1 MANRKFMELKAATL
15 KKLLTKGLPLER
27 VGPNLRY
34 AVKKAVHTGDPQGML
49 LIARVVVAE
58 LLRRGDLLRTAVE
71 GAENQNNAFFLIRNT
86 NHLVDLSVIGE
97 TSASMPSP
105 HLNKLPLPVPKAIP
119 EIELTEGDGPTLG
132 DYAGMLGA
140 MEQAQDLELGNFHSG
155 ESCRI
160 LSGILKLLGRFT
172 PQFRLFIMYYS
183 PDPLPE
189 MVNGIIAQPRT
200 GDDAGWLSMRKSGHS
215 AWLPTPEELPSDV
228 IKNLNSN
235 KESLQDNSSRML
247 FKPNCGVAVPLWE
260 PEWDNLT
267 SEQPNEIGLLFLV
280 AKENWGRDP
289 MLRLATRFSSF
300 VTSRWQ
306 HQKEVNQRIN
316 KDGLTGVYNRA
327 FFDNQFTLELERARR
342 SESPLTLVIAD
353 LDYFKRINDN
363 MGHQVGDLMLIMVA
377 RRLQEELR
385 RIDHICR
392 IGGEE
397 FALILPDT
405 SQEAALDVMNRLLKA
420 PFTEQVIKNDKVM
433 DVNVSFSFGAVTY
446 PESGKD
452 AFELYRKADAMLYL
466 SKDQGRNQCHFWNI
480 EGEHIKLIP

>member
-1 MANRKFMELKAATL
+1 MDLRSATL
-15 KKLLTKGLPLER
+15 VKLLSQDLPMDR
-27 VGPNLRY
+27 VGPHLRD
-34 AVKKAVHTGDPQGML
+34 AVKRAIHTGDTQRLML
-49 LIARVVVAE
+49 IGRVVVAE

-71 GAENQNNAFFLIRNT
+71 GAENQNSAFFLIRNT
-86 NHLVDLSVIGE
+86 TNLVDLSIFGE
-97 TSASMPSP
+97 TAAPMPSP
-105 HLNKLPLPVPKAIP
+105 IAPAKPLEVPKLPGPKGNISL
-119 EIELTEGDGPTLG
+119 EGPTLS

-155 ESCRI
+155 ESCAI
-160 LSGILKLLGRFT
+160 LSGILRLLGRFT
-172 PQFRLFIMYYS
+172 PQFRLFIMYYT
-183 PDPLPE
+183 PDQIPDT
-189 MVNGIIAQPRT
+189 VKGIISQPQS
-200 GDDAGWLSMRKSGHS
+200 GEGANWLSLRTRGHS
-215 AWLPTPEELPSDV
+215 AWLPVAAELPVD
-228 IKNLNSN
+228 ILNGMSR
-235 KESLQDNSSRML
+235 DNGIVPEDDAQTPFSPS
-247 FKPNCGVAVPLWE
+247 CAVAVPLWE
-260 PEWDNLT
+260 PQWDSVT
-267 SEQPNEIGLLFLV
+267 TEHPNEAGLLFLV

-289 MLRLATRFSSF
+289 LLRLATRFSSF

-353 LDYFKRINDN
+353 LDHFKQINDS
-363 MGHQVGDLMLIMVA
+363 MGHQVGDLVLIMVA

-405 SQEAALDVMNRLLKA
+405 SHEAALDVMNRLLKA
-420 PFTEQVIKNDKVM
+420 PFTEEVVQNDQLKEIGVT
-433 DVNVSFSFGAVTY
+433 FSFGVVSY
-446 PESGKD
+446 PDSGKD

-466 SKDQGRNQCHFWNI
+466 SKDQGRNQCHFWSS
-480 EGEHIKLIP
+480 EGDHVQLTQ